1 MPASP
6 AVLLCA
12 LLSAAAAAAPLP
24 ERPRLV
30 VLDLTP
36 AGGLDPSLAAAM
48 TQALTAEVD
57 AAGIFDV
64 ASSAEL
70 QTLVGVE
77 RQRQMLGCAAESSC
91 LAELAG
97 AMGARFVMSGSL
109 ARLGGAYQLT
119 LQTLDTARAQPLGR
133 STHIARDLEVLRGLL
148 PSAVAQA
155 TATPPPA
162 PPSPVLPL
170 TLVVAGAVGVG
181 VGGVTGFTALS
192 EEAALAR
199 ELARGEEARAALKPL
214 PAYVEDAARLSRQKS
229 LALLSLGAGVA
240 LAGTGALLW
249 SGALGGGGGRPS
261 PGPRL
266 SVVPA
271 PGGAALVGV
280 WP

>member
-1 MPASP
+1 
-6 AVLLCA
+6 
-12 LLSAAAAAAPLP
+12 
-24 ERPRLV
+24 V